1 MPNHLAM
8 EHLEI
13 VKRLHA
19 AYKAHVEELK
29 KNRRPTATM
38 IRPPKVDSAKR
49 P

>member
-19 AYKAHVEELK
+19 AYKAHEELK
-29 KNRRPTATM
+29 KNRCPIATM
-38 IRPPKVDSAKR
+38 TRPPKVDSAKR